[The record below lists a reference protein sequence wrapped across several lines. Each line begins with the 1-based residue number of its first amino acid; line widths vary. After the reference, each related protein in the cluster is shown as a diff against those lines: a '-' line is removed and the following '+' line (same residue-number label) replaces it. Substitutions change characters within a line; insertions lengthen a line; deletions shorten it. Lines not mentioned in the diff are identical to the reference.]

1 MAIFIQKKQE
11 FLKIL
16 KNSCFLICFS
26 PLWADKLLML
36 SFCYQRYIKIFF
48 FMTLTIILPKRK
60 YISLCKIIL

>member
-48 FMTLTIILPKRK
+48 LYDIDNNFA
-60 YISLCKIIL
+60 

>member
-36 SFCYQRYIKIFF
+36 SFCLYKD
-48 FMTLTIILPKRK
+48 ILKLF
-60 YISLCKIIL
+60 SL